1 MEGLSMEVL
10 EVKNVSKVYNQKSV
24 SLQALNN
31 INMTVKKGE
40 FIAILGRS
48 GSGKSTLLNILAG
61 LDTPTEGEVFIDG
74 ENMLNLKEE
83 KRTMLRREKIGFVFQ
98 AYELL
103 SALTVID
110 NIKLPQLKSDEAYI
124 KELLYI
130 LEIEGYEKFYP
141 DQLSGGQQQRVS
153 IARALVNHPS
163 IILADEPTG
172 NLDSK
177 TERIVIELLKNLVK
191 KYKTSIVFVTHNES
205 LVKDVDRI
213 IRLEDGEIINE

>member
-1 MEGLSMEVL
+1 M
-10 EVKNVSKVYNQKSV
+10 
-24 SLQALNN
+24 
-31 INMTVKKGE
+31 
-40 FIAILGRS
+40 
-48 GSGKSTLLNILAG
+48 
-61 LDTPTEGEVFIDG
+61 P
-74 ENMLNLKEE
+74 
-83 KRTMLRREKIGFVFQ
+83 
-98 AYELL
+98 
-103 SALTVID
+103 ALTVID
-110 NIKLPQLKSDEAYI
+110 NIRLPQLKSDEAYI
-124 KELLYI
+124 KELLHI
-130 LEIEGYEKFYP
+130 LELEGYEKFYP

>member
-1 MEGLSMEVL
+1 MEGLNMEVL

-24 SLQALNN
+24 SLQALSN
-31 INMTVKKGE
+31 INVTVKKGE

-61 LDTPTEGEVFIDG
+61 LDIPTEGEVFIDG
-74 ENMLNLKEE
+74 ENMIDLREE

-103 SALTVID
+103 PALTVID
-110 NIKLPQLKSDEAYI
+110 NIRLPQLKSDEAYI
-124 KELLYI
+124 KELLHI
-130 LEIEGYEKFYP
+130 LELEGYEKFYP

>member
-1 MEGLSMEVL
+1 MEVL

-141 DQLSGGQQQRVS
+141 DQLSVGQQQRVS

>member
-1 MEGLSMEVL
+1 METL

-24 SLQALNN
+24 SLQALSN

-61 LDTPTEGEVFIDG
+61 LDIPTEGEVFIDG
-74 ENMLNLKEE
+74 ENMIDLREE

-103 SALTVID
+103 PALTVID
-110 NIKLPQLKSDEAYI
+110 NIRLPQLKSDEAYI
-124 KELLYI
+124 KELLHI
-130 LEIEGYEKFYP
+130 LELEGYEKFYP